1 MTSVRALPVTPAELR
16 VRLAELVFERVAGP
30 EGPARHEEIV
40 APGPRW
46 FTPDR
51 PIWRVHADAAMFV
64 GGLRALLLQ
73 SLHPLVM
80 TGVAQHS
87 AYREDPWGR
96 LARTSYFLA
105 VTTYGPED
113 AAERAVA
120 RVRGIHQRINGVAAD
135 GRAYR
140 ARDPHLLRWVHVAEV
155 DSFLA
160 AYQRYGIGGR
170 LDRDERDLYVADTAT
185 VAERLGVVDPPRTEA
200 ELHEQQAAYRPELR
214 ATPEAREAARFLLLK
229 APLPLPAK
237 VPYAVLASAAIGL
250 LPPWTRRPLRLP
262 YLPLAERTVGRLG
275 GHGVTA
281 AIHWAMSA
289 RSGADAAAAVVDADV
304 A

>member
-1 MTSVRALPVTPAELR
+1 
-16 VRLAELVFERVAGP
+16 
-30 EGPARHEEIV
+30 
-40 APGPRW
+40 
-46 FTPDR
+46 
-51 PIWRVHADAAMFV
+51 
-64 GGLRALLLQ
+64 
-73 SLHPLVM
+73 M

-105 VTTYGPED
+105 VTTFGPAD

-120 RVRGIHQRINGVAAD
+120 KVRGIHRHINGVAAD
-135 GRAYR
+135 GRAYQ
-140 ARDPHLLRWVHVAEV
+140 ARDPHLLRWVHVAEA

-160 AYQRYGIGGR
+160 AYQRYGMAGR
-170 LDRDERDLYVADTAT
+170 LDQDERDAYLADSAIVATK
-185 VAERLGVVDPPRTEA
+185 LGVPDAPRTEA
-200 ELHEQQAAYRPELR
+200 ELREQLADYRRELR
-214 ATPEAREAARFLLLK
+214 ATPEAREAARFLLVR

-250 LPPWTRRPLRLP
+250 MPAWTRWPLRLP
-262 YLPLAERTVGRLG
+262 YLPVAEHTVGRLG

-289 RSGADAAAAVVDADV
+289 RPDRPSTSV

>member
-1 MTSVRALPVTPAELR
+1 VVTTVRALPAELR
-16 VRLAELVFERVAGP
+16 GRLAGLVFERVAGP
-30 EGPARHEEIV
+30 DGAERHAEIV

-46 FTPDR
+46 FAEDR

-105 VTTYGPED
+105 VTTFGPAEQ
-113 AAERAVA
+113 AERAVA
-120 RVRGIHQRINGVAAD
+120 RVRGIHRHINGTAAD
-135 GRAYR
+135 GRDYQ
-140 ARDPHLLRWVHVAEV
+140 ARDPHLLRWVHIAEV

-160 AYQRYGIGGR
+160 AYQRYGMAGR
-170 LDRDERDLYVADTAT
+170 LDQAERDAYVADTAF
-185 VAERLGVVDPPRTEA
+185 VAAKLGVPDAPRTEA
-200 ELHEQQAAYRPELR
+200 ELREQLAAYRPELR

-237 VPYAVLASAAIGL
+237 LPYAVLASAAIGL
-250 LPPWTRRPLRLP
+250 MPRWTRLPLRLP
-262 YLPLAERTVGRLG
+262 YLPVAESTVGRLG
-275 GHGVTA
+275 GQGVTA

-289 RSGADAAAAVVDADV
+289 RPDQPATV